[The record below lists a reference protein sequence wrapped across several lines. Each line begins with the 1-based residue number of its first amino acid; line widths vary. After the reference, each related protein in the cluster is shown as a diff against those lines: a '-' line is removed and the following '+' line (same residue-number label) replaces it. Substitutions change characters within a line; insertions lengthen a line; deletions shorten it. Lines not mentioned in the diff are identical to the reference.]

1 MSVTVEPFLVE
12 RFRAAL
18 GRQTG
23 LAFDEQR
30 LGFLGD
36 VLMRRLARLGRSGEA
51 YLTALEHGRLP
62 DEIAVLARDLTVP
75 ETYFFR
81 HNDQFRALAERV
93 LPERMRDGRP
103 VRTLSILSA
112 GCATGEEAYSLAIIF
127 REAVDDPSWDAR
139 IRAVDLSPAALEKAA
154 RGRYTA
160 WSLRD
165 TAPERRRR
173 WFEELGGELVLD
185 ESIRRAVRFEPR
197 NLAAEDAELWNP
209 GSYDV
214 VFCRNV
220 LMYFEPDRMRRVI
233 DRIARALAPGG
244 FLFLGHAET
253 LRGVSEDF
261 HLCHTHDAFY
271 YQRKDALHPPAE
283 APPPV
288 PTPARVAAEVALQL
302 DGAFVDAIRGA
313 SERVAALMPGAAP
326 TAAVPRWDSAPVF
339 DLLRRERFAEALQA
353 VRARPADL
361 SGDPDLLLLEA
372 MLLTHDGKIAAAAAV
387 CRALLAI
394 DELHAGAHYV
404 LALCGEHGGDTAE
417 AAEHDRIAAYLDP
430 GFAMPRLHLG
440 LLARRAGQRET
451 ARRELTQALFLLE
464 REDPARL
471 LLFGGG
477 FNREALVG
485 LCNLALKDCG
495 GRA

>member
-1 MSVTVEPFLVE
+1 MKAAVEPHLVE
-12 RFRAAL
+12 RFRAVL

-51 YLTALEHGRLP
+51 YLAALEHGKMP
-62 DEIAVLARDLTVP
+62 DEIAVLARELTVP

-81 HNDQFRALAERV
+81 HNDQFRALADRV
-93 LPERMRDGRP
+93 LPERMGGGRP
-103 VRTLSILSA
+103 VKTLSILSA
-112 GCATGEEAYSLAIIF
+112 GCATGEEAYSLAMIM
-127 REAVDDPSWDAR
+127 REAIDDPAWDVR
-139 IRAVDLSPAALEKAA
+139 IRAVDLSPAALEKAS

-160 WSLRD
+160 WSLRE
-165 TAPERRRR
+165 TNPARRRR
-173 WFEELGGELVLD
+173 WFRDDGNEVVLD
-185 ESIRRAVRFEPR
+185 ESIRRAVRFEQR
-197 NLAAEDAELWNP
+197 NLSVEDAELWSP
-209 GSYDV
+209 GAYDV

-220 LMYFEPDRMRRVI
+220 LMYFEPPRMRQAI
-233 DRIARALAPGG
+233 DRIARSLAPGG

-271 YQRKDALHPPAE
+271 YQRKGTLHPPA
-283 APPPV
+283 AVPPV
-288 PTPARVAAEVALQL
+288 SAPARIVAEAALQL
-302 DGAFVDAIRGA
+302 DGAFVDAIRSA
-313 SERVAALMPGAAP
+313 SERVAALMPGAAE
-326 TAAVPRWDSAPVF
+326 AAAAPSWDAAPAL

-353 VRARPADL
+353 VQARPAAL
-361 SGDPDLLLLEA
+361 ARDPDLLLLEA
-372 MLLTHDGKIAAAAAV
+372 MLLTHDGKIAVAADS
-387 CRALLAI
+387 CRTLLAV
-394 DELHAGAHYV
+394 DELNAGAHYV
-404 LALCGEHGGDTAE
+404 LALCGEHAGALED

-440 LLARRAGQRET
+440 LLARRAGQREA

-464 REDPARL
+464 REDPSRL

-477 FNREALVG
+477 FNREALMG